1 MLAPVCPRTTIKSLD
16 VVNYDLKERTVIY
29 QMKLSTANSGKFDP
43 ERLNHAYPLLQTFLL
58 LYLPR
63 SLFL

>member
-1 MLAPVCPRTTIKSLD
+1 MMFVIYNNYKQTTIKSLD

-29 QMKLSTANSGKFDP
+29 Q
-43 ERLNHAYPLLQTFLL
+43 LNHVYPLLQTFLL